1 MPEFLELIPPDEAL
15 QHWLAHLP
23 ECALETER
31 IETARAFGRVA
42 AEPVIASYP
51 LPSFTRSA
59 MDGYAVRA
67 ADTYGAS
74 DSLPAYLKLAG
85 EVPMGAPTELSL
97 KTGEC
102 ALIHTGGMLPAQ
114 ADAVVMVEHTQSVRP
129 GEVEIAHAV
138 AAGEN
143 VIRQGED
150 VAQGEQVIEQGVR
163 LRPQEIGGL
172 MALGVTRVRVYRQ
185 LRVGLIS
192 SGDEVIPPAQQLLPG
207 QVRDVNSFSL
217 GALVEQNFALPV
229 QYGIVPD
236 RAEALEA
243 AARQALAE
251 CDVLLITAGS
261 SASARDLTS
270 RVISELGQPGVLVH
284 GVSVRPGKPT
294 ILAVCDGKAV
304 VGLPGNP
311 VSAMV
316 IALLLVAPVLRK
328 LSGVA
333 VSRPLSTLT
342 AQLSLNLASQAGRED
357 WVAVRLRQ
365 APGGWQA
372 DPVFGKSNLIFT
384 LVRADG
390 MVRIPA
396 PATGL
401 CAGEMVEVMLI

>member
-1 MPEFLELIPPDEAL
+1 MPEFLELVPPDDAL

-23 ECALETER
+23 DYALDTEV
-31 IETARAFGRVA
+31 IDTSLALGRVT

-74 DSLPAYLKLAG
+74 DSLPAYLSLVG
-85 EVPMGAPTELSL
+85 EVPMGAMTDITLQA
-97 KTGEC
+97 GEC
-102 ALIHTGGMLPAQ
+102 ALIHTGGMLPEQ
-114 ADAVVMVEHTQSVRP
+114 ADAVVMVEYTQSARL
-129 GEVEIAHAV
+129 GEVEIFHAT

-172 MALGVTRVRVYRQ
+172 MALGITRLRVFRQ

-192 SGDEVIPPAQQLLPG
+192 SGDEVIPPAQELLPG

-217 GALVEQNFALPV
+217 GAVVEQNGAIPV

-236 RAEALEA
+236 RAEALRSTA
-243 AARQALAE
+243 KQALTE
-251 CDVLLITAGS
+251 CDLLLITAGS

-270 RVISELGQPGVLVH
+270 GVISELGKPGVLVH

-316 IALLLVAPVLRK
+316 IALLLVAPVLQK
-328 LSGVA
+328 LSGISVG
-333 VSRPLSTLT
+333 RPTGMVT

-357 WVAVRLRQ
+357 WVPVRLQRTSAGYQ
-365 APGGWQA
+365 AE
-372 DPVFGKSNLIFT
+372 PVFGKSNLIFT

-396 PATGL
+396 AATGL
-401 CAGEMVEVMLI
+401 SAGEMVEVMLI